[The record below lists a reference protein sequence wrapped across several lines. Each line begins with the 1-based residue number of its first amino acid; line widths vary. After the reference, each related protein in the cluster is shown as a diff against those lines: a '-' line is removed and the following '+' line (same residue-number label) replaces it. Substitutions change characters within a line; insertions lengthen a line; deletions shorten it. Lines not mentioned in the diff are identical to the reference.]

1 MIARTDSGRD
11 GCAGIALAL
20 GLALA
25 IAFPAMAG
33 LHDAEPI
40 RPLPVEIGDV
50 DPDRVA
56 LGERLF
62 NDPRLSRDGRLACA
76 TCHHLDR
83 GGDDGLP
90 RGITNSGEPDIV
102 NTPTVFNARYNFR
115 LTWRGK
121 FRTLEA
127 QAEGAL
133 RNPRHGATD
142 WPELLPKLRQDP
154 EYRRA
159 FAKAYPQGIT
169 RESVLDAIASF
180 ERTLVTPNAPF
191 DRWLRGDARAVD
203 AEVLRGYELFRS
215 YGCIACHQGMNVGG
229 NMFQKFGVFR
239 EPAHEQDAT
248 PMDEGRFTLTGDE
261 ADRGVFRVPSLRNVA
276 VTAPYFHD
284 GEVTALDEAIR
295 VMGEVQ
301 LGIEIPPADRRLIKA
316 FLHSLTGEYQG
327 RSLAEA
333 RP

>member
-1 MIARTDSGRD
+1 MRAA
-11 GCAGIALAL
+11 CL
-20 GLALA
+20 GLLLAFAL
-25 IAFPAMAG
+25 PAGAG
-33 LHDAEPI
+33 LYDAEPI
-40 RPLPVEIGDV
+40 RPLPIELAA
-50 DPDRVA
+50 DPARVA

-76 TCHHLDR
+76 SCHQLAQ

-90 RGITNSGEPDIV
+90 RSITNSGEPDIV
-102 NTPTVFNARYNFR
+102 NAPTVFNARYNFR

-121 FRTLEA
+121 FRTLEE
-127 QAEGAL
+127 QAEGDL

-142 WPELLPKLRQDP
+142 WPELLPKLRNDP
-154 EYRRA
+154 DYRRA
-159 FAKAYPQGIT
+159 FAQVYPQGIT

-191 DRWLRGDARAVD
+191 DLWLRGDAMAVD
-203 AEVLRGYELFRS
+203 ADVLRGYDLFRS
-215 YGCIACHQGMNVGG
+215 YGCIACHQGVNVGG

-248 PMDEGRFTLTGDE
+248 PMDEGRFSLTGDE
-261 ADRGVFRVPSLRNVA
+261 DDRGVFRVPSLRNVA

-284 GEVTALDEAIR
+284 GEVATLDEAIR

-301 LGIEIPPADRRLIKA
+301 LGVEIPEPDRQLIRA
-316 FLHSLTGEYQG
+316 FLESLTGEYRG
-327 RSLAEA
+327 RSLAAEGA
-333 RP
+333 P